1 MSGPKKTI
9 LTVGFDQSFKF
20 LATHFGH
27 FRDPTTLVFFYDV
40 ISKMT
45 AIERVD
51 NERPFLKLH
60 HRKKSRNG
68 GILKM
73 TKMCC

>member
-1 MSGPKKTI
+1 MVHIWAQVSLKINRKKTM
-9 LTVGFDQSFKF
+9 LTVGFYQLFKF

-51 NERPFLKLH
+51 NERPF
-60 HRKKSRNG
+60 
-68 GILKM
+68 
-73 TKMCC
+73 

>member
-1 MSGPKKTI
+1 M
-9 LTVGFDQSFKF
+9 LTVGFYQLFKF

-27 FRDPTTLVFFYDV
+27 FRDPTTFAFFYDV

-45 AIERVD
+45 AIERVE
-51 NERPFLKLH
+51 NGRPFWKLR
-60 HRKKSRNG
+60 HRKKSHRC

-73 TKMCC
+73 TEMCCYDLK